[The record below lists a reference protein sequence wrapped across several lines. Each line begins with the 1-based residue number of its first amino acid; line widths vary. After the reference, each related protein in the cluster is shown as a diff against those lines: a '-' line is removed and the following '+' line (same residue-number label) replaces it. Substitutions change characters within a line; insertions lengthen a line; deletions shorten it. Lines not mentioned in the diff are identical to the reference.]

1 MHPFLFQIGGFR
13 FPTYGFFSLLALA
26 FIVWIVRRHARREGL
41 DPGRTTEAIILTVAV
56 GYFGARAFEIAINWE
71 RYAANPKLILFS
83 TGVFLGGLIS
93 AIAFGIWWFRR
104 VGLPYLKGL
113 DLIALTAASVEAIGR
128 WGCFFSGCCWGTP
141 TDVSWA
147 VTFPEI
153 GRRLHRGLPTEPI
166 HPTQIYMS
174 LIGFAIL
181 GVLVLLYR
189 RKRFDG
195 QIIVAFVALYA
206 AARFF
211 VEFVRGDADRGFL
224 FGGLLSTSQALGI
237 PLALGAAA
245 AYVHL
250 SRRAR
255 VQAAA

>member
-1 MHPFLFQIGGFR
+1 
-13 FPTYGFFSLLALA
+13 
-26 FIVWIVRRHARREGL
+26 
-41 DPGRTTEAIILTVAV
+41 
-56 GYFGARAFEIAINWE
+56 
-71 RYAANPKLILFS
+71 
-83 TGVFLGGLIS
+83 
-93 AIAFGIWWFRR
+93 
-104 VGLPYLKGL
+104 
-113 DLIALTAASVEAIGR
+113 
-128 WGCFFSGCCWGTP
+128 
-141 TDVSWA
+141 
-147 VTFPEI
+147 
-153 GRRLHRGLPTEPI
+153 
-166 HPTQIYMS
+166 MS